1 MPVRVRLRVP
11 NMNDCGNQK
20 VERVIYNGIK
30 AYRVTETI
38 GSYIGN
44 VQMVVTHYT
53 RKNPVFDYT
62 LEDVL

>member
-1 MPVRVRLRVP
+1 
-11 NMNDCGNQK
+11 MNDCGNQK

-44 VQMVVTHYT
+44 VQTIIIHYT
-53 RKNPVFDYT
+53 RKNPVFDYR